1 MTHTSK
7 TIIGAIAGDVIGSV
21 YEWKSFKTIY
31 FPLFTSASTFTDD
44 SVLTMA
50 VADAVLNQK
59 DFKEAI
65 WTYGRNYPK
74 RGYGGMFKSW
84 LKADN
89 PQPYDS
95 FGNGSAM
102 RVSAIGFAYT
112 TLEDVLEMAKQS
124 AEVSHNHPEGI
135 KGAQATAAAIFLA
148 RTGTSKADIKTYIET
163 TFDYKLDKT
172 LDEIRPVYRF
182 DATCQGSVPQAIQS
196 FLESTDYETTIRL
209 AISLGGDSD
218 TIACIAGGIAAAY
231 YKHIPDDIIQGVI
244 QRLPNAFIEL
254 LEQFE
259 EKFNP

>member
-1 MTHTSK
+1 MIHTSK

-21 YEWKSFKTIY
+21 YERMPFKTIY
-31 FPLFTSASTFTDD
+31 FPLFTSPSTFTDD

-59 DFKEAI
+59 DFKTAI

-84 LKADN
+84 LKSDD

-102 RVSAIGFAYT
+102 RVSAIGFAYNN
-112 TLEDVLEMAKQS
+112 LAEVLEMAKQS

-135 KGAQATAAAIFLA
+135 KGAQTTATAIFLA
-148 RTGTSKADIKTYIET
+148 RTGKTKADIKAYIEN

-182 DATCQGSVPQAIQS
+182 DATCQGSVPQAIQA

-209 AISLGGDSD
+209 AISIGGDSD

-231 YKHIPDDIIQGVI
+231 YKHIPEEIVQSVV

-254 LEQFE
+254 LDAFE
-259 EKFNP
+259 EKFNA